1 MVIWEEMTLTPAET
15 YSKLVLFSLLLLMT
29 SSRQPVFSFA
39 SSTEVTHLDLKSS
52 VLGSGWGMGKVSMP
66 ILDWLSGGHLFM
78 CGPMTAGMAL
88 PPDDAMTVEKILAS
102 ACCPLKGRACG

>member
-1 MVIWEEMTLTPAET
+1 
-15 YSKLVLFSLLLLMT
+15 MT

-52 VLGSGWGMGKVSMP
+52 VFGSGRGMGKVSMP
-66 ILDWLSGGHLFM
+66 ILDWLSGGQFFM
-78 CGPMTAGMAL
+78 CGPMPVGMAL